1 MCSSDLC
8 DVVVC
13 HHVLYNVADLAPFLA
28 ALTTHARRRVVVEV
42 TDRHPLAW
50 MNDLW
55 SSLHGVTRPDR
66 PCAADAVAVAAEI
79 GIEVQREDWVRRAAA
94 GGYARREDAVA
105 LIRRRLCVGPER
117 DGEIERFL
125 GDRLRQDDGLWNAGP
140 RETQIATLR
149 WEP

>member
-1 MCSSDLC
+1 
-8 DVVVC
+8 
-13 HHVLYNVADLAPFLA
+13 
-28 ALTTHARRRVVVEV
+28 
-42 TDRHPLAW
+42 
-50 MNDLW
+50 
-55 SSLHGVTRPDR
+55 
-66 PCAADAVAVAAEI
+66 
-79 GIEVQREDWVRRAAA
+79 VQREDWVRRAAA